1 MMKSGNSGANCLT
14 NPETPMRSTLLALC
28 LLAVVGLSAWRFLAP
43 APAPK
48 SPIERL
54 KSASPVEAVRQARP
68 VTPSARPVAEEAPK
82 LSAQRAQ
89 MEERFN
95 ELKEEGRRVRQAL
108 IDSDPKA
115 AQAYNEVVRRPE
127 YRALLDR
134 RHAIEAA
141 WASAPE
147 NEREGMLNEM
157 NSLRQ
162 QGFTLILAEI
172 QRMQSQPESTT
183 VQRVSPGTLQL
194 TPSTAA
200 PASAPAAPVV
210 FQ

>member
-1 MMKSGNSGANCLT
+1 
-14 NPETPMRSTLLALC
+14 MRNLLFALG

-43 APAPK
+43 PAAP
-48 SPIERL
+48 R
-54 KSASPVEAVRQARP
+54 SPVEKLRTANPLETVRAPRSAPAASRPEAAVP
-68 VTPSARPVAEEAPK
+68 ETMSAR
-82 LSAQRAQ
+82 RAQ

-95 ELKEEGRRVRQAL
+95 DLKEEGRRVRQAL
-108 IDSDPKA
+108 LDSDPKA
-115 AQAYNEVVRRPE
+115 ALVYNDVVRRPE

-134 RHAIEAA
+134 RHQIEAA

-162 QGFTLILAEI
+162 QGFALILGEI
-172 QRMQSQPESTT
+172 QRQQSQS
-183 VQRVSPGTLQL
+183 
-194 TPSTAA
+194 AA
-200 PASAPAAPVV
+200 PATNAAPSPTSAPTTAPAPAPAPPVV

>member
-1 MMKSGNSGANCLT
+1 
-14 NPETPMRSTLLALC
+14 MRSTLLALC
-28 LLAVVGLSAWRFLAP
+28 LVAVVGLGAWRFLAP
-43 APAPK
+43 APTPK

-54 KSASPVEAVRQARP
+54 KSASPVETVRAAKP
-68 VTPSARPVAEEAPK
+68 VQTVSAPRQEAESPAK
-82 LSAQRAQ
+82 TSAQRAQ

-95 ELKEEGRRVRQAL
+95 DLKEEGRRVRQAL
-108 IDSDPKA
+108 IESDPKA

-141 WASAPE
+141 WAKAPE
-147 NEREGMLNEM
+147 DEREGMLNEM

-162 QGFTLILAEI
+162 QGFTLILGEI
-172 QRMQSQPESTT
+172 QRLQSQPST
-183 VQRVSPGTLQL
+183 P
-194 TPSTAA
+194 TASGSSATRSA
-200 PASAPAAPVV
+200 PANAPAQAPAAPVV

>member
-1 MMKSGNSGANCLT
+1 
-14 NPETPMRSTLLALC
+14 MRKTILALC
-28 LLAVVGLSAWRFLAP
+28 LLAVVVLGAWRFLAP

-54 KSASPVEAVRQARP
+54 KSGSPLETVRVAKPTQVLSTARP
-68 VTPSARPVAEEAPK
+68 APEASAK
-82 LSAQRAQ
+82 MSAQRAQ

-95 ELKEEGRRVRQAL
+95 DLKEEGKRVRQAL
-108 IDSDPKA
+108 IESDPKA

-134 RHAIEAA
+134 RHQIEAA
-141 WASAPE
+141 WAAAPE
-147 NEREGMLNEM
+147 NEREGMLKEM

-162 QGFTLILAEI
+162 QGFTLILGEI
-172 QRMQSQPESTT
+172 QRLQGQPSA
-183 VQRVSPGTLQL
+183 PA
-194 TPSTAA
+194 PSTSSPASTPTGA
-200 PASAPAAPVV
+200 PAPAPAAPVV

>member
-1 MMKSGNSGANCLT
+1 
-14 NPETPMRSTLLALC
+14 MRKPLLACC
-28 LLAVVGLSAWRFLAP
+28 LLAVIGLGAWRFLAP

-54 KSASPVEAVRQARP
+54 KTVSPVETVRTIKPAQAA
-68 VTPSARPVAEEAPK
+68 TPPRSAPEAPAK
-82 LSAQRAQ
+82 MSAQRAQ

-95 ELKEEGRRVRQAL
+95 DLKEEGRRVRQTL

-134 RHAIEAA
+134 RHQIEAA

-172 QRMQSQPESTT
+172 QRQQSQPT
-183 VQRVSPGTLQL
+183 
-194 TPSTAA
+194 A
-200 PASAPAAPVV
+200 PANSGAPATTSAPAVAPAPALAPAAPVV

>member
-1 MMKSGNSGANCLT
+1 
-14 NPETPMRSTLLALC
+14 MRSTLLALC
-28 LLAVVGLSAWRFLAP
+28 LLAVVGLGAWRLLAP

-54 KSASPVEAVRQARP
+54 KSASPVETVRLAKPVQAVSAPRSAP
-68 VTPSARPVAEEAPK
+68 EPSAK
-82 LSAQRAQ
+82 MSAQRAQ

-95 ELKEEGRRVRQAL
+95 DLKEEGRRVRQTL

-134 RHAIEAA
+134 RHQIEAA
-141 WASAPE
+141 WAKAPE

-157 NSLRQ
+157 NRLRQ
-162 QGFTLILAEI
+162 QGFTLILGEI
-172 QRMQSQPESTT
+172 QRLQSQP
-183 VQRVSPGTLQL
+183 
-194 TPSTAA
+194 AA
-200 PASAPAAPVV
+200 PTSSGSSATTSAPAATPAQAPAAPVV